1 MQFFRLRAFIEN
13 GCRMGLLKAE
23 REEELLAEEDGVVSR
38 QQVGVNLETAILRS
52 RTCHSD

>member
-1 MQFFRLRAFIEN
+1 
-13 GCRMGLLKAE
+13 MGLLKAE

-52 RTCHSD
+52 RTCHSDGHSYFD